1 MPVKKVT
8 SKKTDKKS
16 SVVSR
21 QSLTKKVIKTNS
33 LSVPIYS
40 LMGKSTGQLSLPKEL
55 FAGKVNKQ
63 LLAQALRVYLTN
75 SQAHWGYTKTRA
87 EVKATTAKWFR
98 QKGTGRARHGAK
110 SAPIFVG
117 GGVAFGPKP
126 RKTKL
131 SLPKKMGKQALVT
144 ALTVKMKE
152 QQILG
157 VDLTRATG
165 KTQQIVGLLKKLE
178 IKSVLV
184 SDSQKSDLISRSVRN
199 LQGVNFLPADL
210 LNPYEVIKHQTLV
223 LTKAAVERLEKR
235 LFTSKQNTLISLKK
249 KGEEQVRV
257 GSDDLAVKTARS
269 VKAESKSV

>member
-165 KTQQIVGLLKKLE
+165 KTQQIAGLLKKLE

-184 SDSQKSDLISRSVRN
+184 SDSRNSEPVSRSVRN
-199 LQGVNFLPADL
+199 LQGVDFLPADL

-235 LFTSKQNTLISLKK
+235 LFTSKQNTLMSLKK